1 MKIEL
6 VGILVGLSLGAFA
19 FSTVA
24 LVIGCMAW
32 STVVGL
38 KNSTHQV
45 QYVPIDDPDV
55 NDRDE
60 GEYEQDFEFDT
71 PLGNRYQKPT
81 KTLQQKYD
89 SSMGFAGQDNEHI

>member
-6 VGILVGLSLGAFA
+6 VGILVGLSLSGFA
-19 FSTVA
+19 FGIVSLFVSC
-24 LVIGCMAW
+24 LAW

-45 QYVPIDDPDV
+45 QYVPIDNPNV
-55 NDRDE
+55 NDDDE
-60 GEYEQDFEFDT
+60 EADFEGEFDT
-71 PLGNRYQKPT
+71 PLGNRQQKTP

-89 SSMGFAGQDNEHI
+89 SSMGYTKEEDEYI